1 MQDVDEDVRMTLCK
15 HVLSKKSSL
24 LPRYLLPSRR
34 RVAAGGSLPVVF
46 FAARGLKTKLLFLEQ
61 RLKRMKSLVEKGRLV
76 HLGSTCLGMRKSPND
91 GATMCVPGPRSHDVE
106 FLRVSGLSESASAAF
121 VVVLVVVDVSSSS
134 CSTRA
139 AFVRLMSNQCHMPHR
154 PKPPFAKLQALS
166 ISESQIR
173 HRSEG
178 MASVTQWMFL
188 HTLQPVQGAVLIE
201 FT

>member
-1 MQDVDEDVRMTLCK
+1 
-15 HVLSKKSSL
+15 
-24 LPRYLLPSRR
+24 
-34 RVAAGGSLPVVF
+34 
-46 FAARGLKTKLLFLEQ
+46 
-61 RLKRMKSLVEKGRLV
+61 MKSLVEKGRLV
-76 HLGSTCLGMRKSPND
+76 HLGSNCLGMRGSPND
-91 GATMCVPGPRSHDVE
+91 GTTMCVPGPRSHVE

-121 VVVLVVVDVSSSS
+121 VVVLVLVDVSSSSSS

-139 AFVRLMSNQCHMPHR
+139 AYVRLMSNQCHMPHR